1 MFVLVP
7 KNMCLI
13 DSVTTYTILK
23 SNKSMVGLLIPKTCL
38 KCGRNIGS
46 KDKTSWM
53 RKGAKMQ
60 NDLIEKVEIPKD
72 SFDIINGLAP

>member
-23 SNKSMVGLLIPKTCL
+23 SNKSMVGLLVPKTRL
-38 KCGRNIGS
+38 KRGRPIGS
-46 KDKTSWM
+46 KDKNSWM
-53 RKGAKMQ
+53 RKGTKMQ
-60 NDLIEKVEIPKD
+60 NDLIKKVFIWH
-72 SFDIINGLAP
+72 N